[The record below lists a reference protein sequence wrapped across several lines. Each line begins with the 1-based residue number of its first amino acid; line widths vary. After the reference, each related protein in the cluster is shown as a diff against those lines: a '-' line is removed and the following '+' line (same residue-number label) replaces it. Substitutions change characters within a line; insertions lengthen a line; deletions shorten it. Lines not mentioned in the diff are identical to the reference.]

1 MLTALIILSIA
12 IGLKQLGVEMPFVD
26 KVINFAET
34 KLEKLKGKKGN
45 LVNKDIHKSA
55 EMVDV
60 SLKDKK
66 SNTNIDLNPKPYQ
79 TKNNPKIYSGSLK
92 I

>member
-12 IGLKQLGVEMPFVD
+12 IGLKQLGVEVPFVD

-34 KLEKLKGKKGN
+34 KLEKLKAKKGN

-66 SNTNIDLNPKPYQ
+66 SYTNIDLNSKPYQ